1 LYVMILSYRTRRR
14 ISSSPGAHFP
24 AFFRTPCR
32 THCLLV
38 PSLPS
43 PFVTQPPRKFDP
55 FRFPGSSLPF
65 RHQGTGRSLPQPYPL
80 SAPSGALIDVDVLL
94 PRDLSPYG
102 QFEDQNRRAT
112 CEAWDVPP
120 IMVHTS
126 PIMKSPL
133 LAIRPLYP
141 AVRRQGIRI
150 TPAKLQDRIQE
161 GTKDNKRL
169 FFFFFFFSYLTCG
182 SRWRRS
188 GQIGALSTYIGVEG
202 CALRFR
208 LFASY
213 RRRAIGFSEDRAA
226 GSGRLDSNVQS
237 WQEPPHR

>member
-1 LYVMILSYRTRRR
+1 MILSYRTRRR

-169 FFFFFFFSYLTCG
+169 FFFFISHV
-182 SRWRRS
+182 WVAMA
-188 GQIGALSTYIGVEG
+188 QIGTDRGLINLYRGGGLRAALPT
-202 CALRFR
+202 LRIVSETSHR
-208 LFASY
+208 LF
-213 RRRAIGFSEDRAA
+213 RGQGCRQR
-226 GSGRLDSNVQS
+226 
-237 WQEPPHR
+237 PT